1 MRGIK
6 ILLILIILSS
16 ISSTVFS
23 ESRLVEQCVEA
34 WLSENFSVQNGR
46 WSVTLLS
53 SNKPLKMSK
62 VTFCKVVALVG
73 LKKPKKI
80 MVFKVV
86 PKMGNTLVYRKIT
99 VRVFK
104 YVKVPITNKV
114 IRNRVTIDGKDWRF
128 EERDADLL
136 SKDVIKNS
144 EELRNKRSKKILSI
158 NEVLTR
164 HAIEKIPDITQGKEI
179 TLRVVGY
186 GIILST
192 DAVSMEE
199 GNISEWIKLKQQY
212 NGQVVKARIIGPSE
226 AQIHLARR

>member
-1 MRGIK
+1 M
-6 ILLILIILSS
+6 
-16 ISSTVFS
+16 
-23 ESRLVEQCVEA
+23 
-34 WLSENFSVQNGR
+34 
-46 WSVTLLS
+46 
-53 SNKPLKMSK
+53 
-62 VTFCKVVALVG
+62 
-73 LKKPKKI
+73 
-80 MVFKVV
+80 
-86 PKMGNTLVYRKIT
+86 VYRKIT